1 MSFLLDPPLLVANG
15 YAIGR
20 MAPTH
25 TAERVAEAALV
36 GTFVVYSVGL
46 YRNDEW
52 TRPLWEACGAE
63 SGRDW
68 MVNSGV
74 TAFDHRRPTPTM
86 HKVAAVIFATYPLWA
101 RLGVRWGRRGARR
114 RRSGRRR

>member
-20 MAPTH
+20 LAPSAG
-25 TAERVAEAALV
+25 AERVAEAALV
-36 GTFVVYSVGL
+36 GTFVAYSVGL
-46 YRNDEW
+46 YRNEEW

-63 SGRDW
+63 TGRDW

-74 TAFDHRRPTPTM
+74 TAFDHRNPTPTM
-86 HKVAAVIFATYPLWA
+86 HKVAALIFATYPIWA
-101 RLGVRWGRRGARR
+101 RLGVRLGRRAVSRGRR
-114 RRSGRRR
+114 RR